1 VENGENSNH
10 RKLKKKAKRR
20 RNRKNRKLG
29 TSASQM
35 EPETIAVVFVEHTVN
50 GELAKRLQK
59 AEDEMARM
67 TGFRI
72 RVTEMAGSQLRRILP
87 NTNPWQGQ
95 DCLRQGCVPC
105 GQGGERLEDCRRRNI
120 LYESSC
126 MECNEKETLYKKGA
140 KLSDCVGVYVGESGR
155 SLHER
160 AGEHQHDAGA
170 GTEDSHMIKHWS
182 EHHGGS
188 GDVPKFH
195 FKLIGSFQDALTR
208 QVSEAVRID
217 LRGGGVLNSKSEYSR
232 CKLPRLT
239 IDRDTWN
246 SQKQET
252 INNNDKDLEDKM
264 FKDMADKLED
274 GLRPITSLMAGKRRK
289 ENKPEKQGRKK
300 KRLKLDPLVGWGE
313 GEGVKEGEEGLEIE
327 NWLLRSER
335 ENQNNVGG
343 GGWREE

>member
-1 VENGENSNH
+1 
-10 RKLKKKAKRR
+10 
-20 RNRKNRKLG
+20 
-29 TSASQM
+29 M
-35 EPETIAVVFVEHTVN
+35 FVEHTVN

-105 GQGGERLEDCRRRNI
+105 GQGGERLEDCRRHNI

-126 MECNEKETLYKKGA
+126 MECNQTDILYKKGA
-140 KLSDCVGVYVGESGR
+140 KLSDCEGVYVGESGR

-160 AGEHQHDAGA
+160 AGEHLHDAGA
-170 GTEDSHMIKHWS
+170 GKEDSHMIKHWQ

-188 GDVPKFH
+188 GDAPRFH
-195 FKLIGSFQDALTR
+195 FKLISSFQDALTR

-246 SQKQET
+246 SQKQEKSS
-252 INNNDKDLEDKM
+252 NSENDLEDKT
-264 FKDMADKLED
+264 FKDMADRLED
-274 GLRPITSLMAGKRRK
+274 DLTPIPSLMAGKIR
-289 ENKPEKQGRKK
+289 KPEK
-300 KRLKLDPLVGWGE
+300 L
-313 GEGVKEGEEGLEIE
+313 
-327 NWLLRSER
+327 
-335 ENQNNVGG
+335 
-343 GGWREE
+343 